1 MPHRACTCV
10 VCSLHIFNSLLALY
24 IVLIKL
30 CVTVYF
36 WHSQT
41 ARVHQGDTPP
51 LPYGH
56 SLPPPYAPPPPLNGP
71 ICNKVTLWVSV
82 FISFDSTREHEGKF
96 SWGPCARALKT
107 LYRLRPKNR
116 QEVKKDVFYLST
128 HVIITTV
135 MSSHIQKLTSF
146 GVARKI

>member
-1 MPHRACTCV
+1 M
-10 VCSLHIFNSLLALY
+10 
-24 IVLIKL
+24 
-30 CVTVYF
+30 
-36 WHSQT
+36 
-41 ARVHQGDTPP
+41 
-51 LPYGH
+51 
-56 SLPPPYAPPPPLNGP
+56 
-71 ICNKVTLWVSV
+71 SV